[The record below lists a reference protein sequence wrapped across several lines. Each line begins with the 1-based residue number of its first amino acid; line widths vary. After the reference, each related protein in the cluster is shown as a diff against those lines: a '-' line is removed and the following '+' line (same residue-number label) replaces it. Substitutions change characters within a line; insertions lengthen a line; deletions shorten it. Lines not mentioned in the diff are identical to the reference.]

1 MWRCARS
8 NTILRADPVYQQAAD
23 ARSSGCIG
31 VGGDAQVRARAGAP
45 ALASAL
51 AAMRENAC
59 VDACAVADGDADAD
73 EPPLTWPS
81 QPDRNGRRRRQRRNG
96 GDQRVGSRNLGGW
109 RCGVH
114 EQMLTRW

>member
-8 NTILRADPVYQQAAD
+8 NTVLRAGPVYQQAAD
-23 ARSSGCIG
+23 ARSSGFIG

-45 ALASAL
+45 ALVSAL
-51 AAMRENAC
+51 AAMREGAC
-59 VDACAVADGDADAD
+59 VDAYAVADGDAD

-81 QPDRNGRRRRQRRNG
+81 QPDRNGRRRRQRGNG
-96 GDQRVGSRNLGGW
+96 GDQRVSSWNLGAGW
-109 RCGVH
+109 RCGVR